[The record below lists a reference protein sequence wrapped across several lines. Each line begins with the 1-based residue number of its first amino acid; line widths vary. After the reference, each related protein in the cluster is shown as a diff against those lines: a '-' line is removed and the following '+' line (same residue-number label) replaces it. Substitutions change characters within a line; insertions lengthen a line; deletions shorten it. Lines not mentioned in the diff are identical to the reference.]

1 MASTEHLLVSKV
13 IQTGDMSEILN
24 AGIRPDHFNGEWSDI
39 WLWVINYWNEY
50 QTVPTARAFKQEYG
64 DTKLINTENEPFP
77 ALIDELY
84 KEYKQQHIQEAMTEA
99 VTVLKKNDVDEAYK
113 LLSAGLQKASVAVA
127 RLRDVDLITS
137 WEARLANYEEMRNTP
152 NALRG
157 MPTGFYGLDR
167 ITAGLRPQQ
176 LVTFVGEA
184 KKGKSMITLIMAN
197 AAHNHGISPLYVS
210 FEMSIE
216 EQAAR
221 YDSLISGVAHKNIM
235 HGNLSSAEMLRVEKA
250 LKSRRNMHEFYMTE
264 DTSSL
269 TTVSALAGKVQQHR
283 PGLLIVDGV
292 YLMDDE
298 NGEPK
303 GSPQALTNITRSL
316 KRMAQRFQI
325 PIICTTQVLAW
336 KLGNK
341 KSRQVTSDSI
351 GYSSS
356 FVQDSDL
363 VLGVESDPDI
373 DNQSIIRV
381 ILARSAP
388 KGEVR
393 IKWDWEH
400 MDFTEIDE
408 DTEANDDSGSD
419 NWYY

>member
-1 MASTEHLLVSKV
+1 MANAEHLLISKV
-13 IQTGDMSEILN
+13 LQTGSVSEVIE
-24 AGIRPDHFNGEWSDI
+24 AGLRPDHFTGDYQNM
-39 WLWVINYWNEY
+39 WVWMLDYWRKHGA
-50 QTVPTARAFKQEYG
+50 VPTVRVFKQEFG
-64 DTKLINTENEPFP
+64 DVSVYDAEAEPFS

-84 KEYKQQHIQEAMTEA
+84 YAYKREHIITSIANAMP
-99 VTVLKKNDVDEAYK
+99 LLNDNDVDEAYK
-113 LLSAGLQKASVAVA
+113 KLSEGLQKASLETA
-127 RLRDVDLITS
+127 RLRDVDIIQN
-137 WEARLANYEEMRNTP
+137 WEQRLARYEEIRNMP
-152 NALRG
+152 NSLRG
-157 MPTGFYGLDR
+157 IPTGFMGLDR

-184 KKGKSMITLIMAN
+184 KKGKSMMSLIMAN
-197 AAHNHGISPLYVS
+197 AAHQHGITPMFVS

-216 EQAAR
+216 EQEAR
-221 YDSLISGVAHKNIM
+221 YDALLSGVSHTKIIR
-235 HGNLSSAEMLRVEKA
+235 GDITTREMEKIQKA
-250 LKSRRNMHEFYMTE
+250 LRLQKNMHPFHFTE
-264 DTSSL
+264 DSASL
-269 TTVSALAGKVQQHR
+269 TTVSAIAAKIQQYR
-283 PGLLIVDGV
+283 PGILFVDGV

-316 KRMAQRFQI
+316 KRLAQRFDI
-325 PIICTTQVLAW
+325 PIVGTTQVLSW

-341 KSRQVTSDSI
+341 KSRQVTADSI

-381 ILARSAP
+381 ILARTAP
-388 KGEVR
+388 KGEVK
-393 IKWDWEH
+393 IKWDWQN
-400 MDFTEIDE
+400 MDFTEVDE
-408 DTEANDDSGSD
+408 SDDND

>member
-1 MASTEHLLVSKV
+1 MANAEHLLISKV
-13 IQTGDMSEILN
+13 LQTGSVSEVIE
-24 AGIRPDHFNGEWSDI
+24 AGLRPDHFTGDYQRMWI
-39 WLWVINYWNEY
+39 WMLDYWRKHGA
-50 QTVPTARAFKQEYG
+50 VPTARVFKQEFG
-64 DTKLINTENEPFP
+64 DVNVYDAEAEPFS

-84 KEYKQQHIQEAMTEA
+84 YAYKREHIITSIANAMP
-99 VTVLKKNDVDEAYK
+99 LLNDNDVDEAYK
-113 LLSAGLQKASVAVA
+113 KLSEGLQKASLETA
-127 RLRDVDLITS
+127 RLRDVDIIQN
-137 WEARLANYEEMRNTP
+137 WEQRLARYEEMRNMP

-157 MPTGFYGLDR
+157 IPTGFMGLDR

-176 LVTFVGEA
+176 LITFVGEA
-184 KKGKSMITLIMAN
+184 KKGKSMMSLIMAN
-197 AAHNHGISPLYVS
+197 SAHQHGVTPMFVS

-216 EQAAR
+216 EQEAR
-221 YDSLISGVAHKNIM
+221 YDALLSGISHTKIIRGDITSK
-235 HGNLSSAEMLRVEKA
+235 EMEKIQKA
-250 LKSRRNMHEFYMTE
+250 LRLQKNMHPFHFTE
-264 DTSSL
+264 DSSSL
-269 TTVSALAGKVQQHR
+269 TTVSAIAAKVQQYR
-283 PGLLIVDGV
+283 PGILFVDGV

-316 KRMAQRFQI
+316 KRLAQRFDI
-325 PIICTTQVLAW
+325 PIVGTTQVLSW

-341 KSRQVTSDSI
+341 KSRQVTADSI

-381 ILARSAP
+381 ILARTAP

-393 IKWDWEH
+393 IKWDWQN
-400 MDFTEIDE
+400 MDFTEVDE
-408 DTEANDDSGSD
+408 SGDND